1 MSEMYSTSIL
11 WQIALRSGMD
21 HRACELALRQGMN
34 LTSKQFG
41 IVALPETNADAPGGR
56 WS

>member
-1 MSEMYSTSIL
+1 MSDMNWASTKQ
-11 WQIALRSGMD
+11 QIALRSGID
-21 HRACELALRQGMN
+21 HTACELALRQGKF

-41 IVALPETNADAPGGR
+41 IAVLPETNADAPGGR